1 MKILIADDEPV
12 TRDGLYS
19 SIDWSAL
26 GIETVLLAEDG
37 LHALTLAK
45 AHKPDIILSDV
56 RMPRMNGLE
65 MVAALEAVLPDTAVI
80 FMSGYS
86 DKEYLKTAIRLRA
99 VTYVEKP
106 IVEAELIE
114 ALTEAAELVSSRRR
128 LSSAYSHEQLRHIG
142 QQLTRPLR
150 DPAAFLLEA
159 ASAGLELTT
168 ESGCYP
174 LILRFGQAL
183 RTGESGRAIPADQVL
198 GLVRDFFVQADLPFC
213 YTDSHTH
220 YLALFIFSEPD
231 ESHYKLLLE
240 KLEQQ
245 LEYCLQGQL
254 LFQLCA
260 GEYAPAIRSIH
271 EAYTQTVVLSQQA
284 FFYHCRLLNEALRL
298 KLSGSD
304 SETMA
309 REQATRNSFVF
320 SESDAIHAFRTS
332 LDEAVCEAALQTLED
347 IYRSLRDRS
356 LLLPTRCKDLYYR
369 LALEIEAA
377 ARRSK
382 QSLRSEDILHH
393 KAPLLEAIEGCF
405 SLMQLHCC
413 LTDMTQQ
420 YFDSIENKTAE
431 DRSVYLIK
439 EYIHEHYAEETL
451 SIKQISEHVFLSV
464 SYLCTYFKAQ
474 TGQTLNQYITEY
486 RMDRACRLLEDGR
499 IPITDIAARVGY
511 SNSNYFGKGFKKY
524 SGQTPSAYRDSHLR

>member
-19 SIDWSAL
+19 SIDWTAL

-45 AHKPDIILSDV
+45 THKPDIILSDV

-65 MVAALEAVLPDTAVI
+65 MVAALEAVLPDAAVI

-114 ALTEAAELVSSRRR
+114 ALTEAVELVLSRRR
-128 LSSAYSHEQLRHIG
+128 LSTAYSHEQLRYIG
-142 QQLTRPLR
+142 QRLTRPLR
-150 DPAAFLLEA
+150 DLSAFFLEA
-159 ASAGLELTT
+159 ASAGLQLSED
-168 ESGCYP
+168 SGCYP
-174 LILRFGQAL
+174 LVLRFGQTL
-183 RTGESGRAIPADQVL
+183 RTNGNNRAISADPVPAV
-198 GLVRDFFVQADLPFC
+198 VREFFLKADIPFC
-213 YTDSHTH
+213 YTDTHAH
-220 YLALFIFSEPD
+220 YLALFIFSAPND
-231 ESHYKLLLE
+231 PYISRLLPE
-240 KLEQQ
+240 LEQY
-245 LEYCLQGQL
+245 LETRLQGQL

-260 GEYAPAIRSIH
+260 GEYASSIESIH
-271 EAYTQTVVLSQQA
+271 EAYTQTVILSQQA
-284 FFYHCRLLNEALRL
+284 FFYHCRLLNEAILNRQSVS
-298 KLSGSD
+298 KHETFTAERINRTGSGF
-304 SETMA
+304 SETA
-309 REQATRNSFVF
+309 
-320 SESDAIHAFRTS
+320 AIHAFRAA
-332 LDEAVCEAALQTLED
+332 LDEAVCESALSTLQSIEQ
-347 IYRSLRDRS
+347 SLSHRS
-356 LLLPTRCKDLYYR
+356 LLLPTQCKDLYYR

-382 QSLRSEDILHH
+382 QRLRFEDTLRS
-393 KAPLLEAIEGCF
+393 KTPLLEAIEGCF
-405 SLMQLHCC
+405 SLSQLHQY
-413 LTDMTQQ
+413 LTEMTQQ
-420 YFDSIENKTAE
+420 YFSSIENKTSEELA
-431 DRSVYLIK
+431 VYLIK
-439 EYIHEHYAEETL
+439 EFIHEHYSEETL

-524 SGQTPSAYRDSHLR
+524 SGQTPSAYRDSHLH